1 MVARQ
6 IDRRSDM
13 AKRLRGML
21 VWLCIMALAQTAY
34 ASAST
39 GVKVGQEAPNFTL
52 KNLAGK
58 PVSLEDFRG
67 EKVVVL
73 DFWASWCRPCLRAIP
88 ELNRIQ
94 KDYDEKDVLQV
105 LGINIREKP
114 TAVLSVKKKYM
125 VKYPILLDLN
135 GSVAKEH
142 QVRGI
147 PNLILVDKDGVVQYN
162 GHEPARLKEVL
173 RRLAGR

>member
-1 MVARQ
+1 
-6 IDRRSDM
+6 M
-13 AKRLRGML
+13 AKRLRRIM
-21 VWLCIMALAQTAY
+21 VWFCVMVLAQTAY
-34 ASAST
+34 AAT
-39 GVKVGQEAPNFTL
+39 GVNVGQEAPDFTL

-58 PVSLEDFRG
+58 SVSLKDFRG

-73 DFWASWCRPCLRAIP
+73 DFWASWCAPCLRAIP

-94 KDYDEKDVLQV
+94 KDYDGKNVQV
-105 LGINIREKP
+105 LGINVGQRP

-135 GSVAKEH
+135 GNVAKEEYR
-142 QVRGI
+142 VRGI

-162 GHEPARLKEVL
+162 GHNPARLKEVL